1 MKRALVFF
9 LALVVVAG
17 VIVGV
22 ALSKTHTD
30 KLVLPSREVD
40 TFLHAWARNDP
51 ADMATL
57 LDAAPPDLAD
67 QASSLVDAVP
77 GSTATYTR
85 TGIFS
90 ASSPSTSPSSG
101 SAASTARVR
110 RMASLER
117 SARTS
122 SGPAL
127 VA

>member
-85 TGIFS
+85 TGI
-90 ASSPSTSPSSG
+90 SG
-101 SAASTARVR
+101 TRTDATATYHAQV
-110 RMASLER
+110 SLQGL
-117 SARTS
+117 
-122 SGPAL
+122 GPIEWN
-127 VA
+127 